1 MNTQRPTINPILRQF
16 FDSSTTN
23 KTGLARSRI
32 HLVERRLRECLE
44 TEGERILVS
53 EDREILAAERQ
64 FTPQD
69 AVARTMHA
77 DDLVFV
83 LLMFVRDPWL
93 PDDLVQRATQLR
105 LTEYLTA
112 LLLADR
118 LVDVEQLRCE
128 LMDLRAWIDDEKAL
142 LRRIRR
148 GHRQMNSQ

>member
-1 MNTQRPTINPILRQF
+1 M
-16 FDSSTTN
+16 
-23 KTGLARSRI
+23 
-32 HLVERRLRECLE
+32 E